1 MSGEGDTV
9 SSEKK
14 CGNRLTLE
22 LIVMSAVALLVAV
35 LVASLAENLAYDI
48 AANRRYSEDSIDLAM
63 DETLESLNDFIETN
77 QVGEDN
83 IELLVGWVQRQ
94 KDVYVMFYRDVDA
107 LLGPYLTINEGRDE
121 PPEMLELNRMTYY
134 DLELC
139 DGTPIKAELEYY
151 ITMRDMDWLNVLKY
165 AVGGIVFIL
174 LLFLMVHRKIRY
186 INCLERELSVLSAGN
201 LSYPVTIGV
210 RDELPDLAKVIE
222 TLKNGILEE
231 QQKKAEAEKA
241 NMELVT
247 AMSHDLRTPLT
258 SLIGYLEILSRGRCE
273 GEEQRQSYL
282 ERCREKAFQM
292 KRVSDRL
299 FEYFLVYG
307 QEEKSL
313 VLTRM
318 SCADLVNELC
328 YRQLLDWKEQG
339 GQIDFETG
347 ELSGAVMVDGEYMQ
361 RVVDNLLRNLQKY
374 ADKAYPLAIRIREE
388 EGHLKIQVTNHV
400 REQENRRESTQIGLK
415 TCRKIIEKH
424 GGSFSWRREDD
435 CFVGEICLPLA
446 EIN

>member
-14 CGNRLTLE
+14 WGNRLTLE
-22 LIVMSAVALLVAV
+22 LIVMSAAALLVAV
-35 LVASLAENLAYDI
+35 LVASLVENLAYDL
-48 AANRRYSEDSIDLAM
+48 AVDRRYSEESIEQAM

-94 KDVYVMFYRDVDA
+94 KDIYVMFYRDVDA
-107 LLGPYLTINEGRDE
+107 LIGPYLTINEGEDE

-201 LSYPVTIGV
+201 LSYPVTIRG
-210 RDELPDLAKVIE
+210 RDELTDLAKGIE

-258 SLIGYLEILSRGRCE
+258 SLIGYLELLSRGRCE

-313 VLTRM
+313 VLIRM

-328 YRQLLDWKEQG
+328 CRQLLDWKEQG
-339 GQIDFETG
+339 GQIDCEAG

-374 ADKAYPLAIRIREE
+374 ADRAYPLAIRIREE
-388 EGHLKIQVTNHV
+388 EGQLKIQVTNHV

-446 EIN
+446 E